1 MATKTT
7 RKATIIDTPFV
18 ETQEP
23 SFDFNAMMGSMPSGT
38 RILCAWIASAVVSA
52 GIGYV
57 GMQLIAYLMIG
68 AMVLTGSAF
77 LASTVYVLG
86 MLLVILASFF
96 AGIGAHLEVISEKI
110 DARYSEAKNYINS
123 FFNFKKVCAS

>member
-1 MATKTT
+1 MAT
-7 RKATIIDTPFV
+7 RKQTIPATPFV
-18 ETQEP
+18 ETQAP
-23 SFDFNAMMGSMPSGT
+23 GFDFNAMMGSMPSGT

-52 GIGYV
+52 GVGYL
-57 GMQLIAYLMIG
+57 GMALVAYLM
-68 AMVLTGSAF
+68 AAALTLTGSAF

-86 MLLVILASFF
+86 MLLVILAGFF
-96 AGIGAHLEVISEKI
+96 AGVGVHLEIISEKI

>member
-1 MATKTT
+1 
-7 RKATIIDTPFV
+7 
-18 ETQEP
+18 
-23 SFDFNAMMGSMPSGT
+23 
-38 RILCAWIASAVVSA
+38 
-52 GIGYV
+52 
-57 GMQLIAYLMIG
+57 
-68 AMVLTGSAF
+68 VLTGSAF

-123 FFNFKKVCAS
+123 FFNSKKVCAS